1 MSDLAEV
8 FLEEAKQHIDN
19 AKKIIEE
26 LENGKRIR

>member
-1 MSDLAEV
+1 MMDLAEV

-26 LENGKRIR
+26 LKNG